1 MERRISMRPSGRAMI
16 FLACLCLAP
25 ATCLADRSVV
35 LVTGD
40 SCSITDISML
50 DIRKAYLGVTVSI
63 GGQRIRPYRIT
74 SDAMLD
80 QIFYQSVVAMSKKS
94 YDRRLLSLALK
105 FGTPRP
111 AEFSNLDEVAAALQR
126 AECGII
132 YLWQSDAEQFAGVR
146 TIKLLWQGE

>member
-1 MERRISMRPSGRAMI
+1 MI
-16 FLACLCLAP
+16 FLAYLCLAP

-35 LVTGD
+35 LATGD
-40 SCSITDISML
+40 SCGIADISML
-50 DIRKAYLGVTVSI
+50 DVRKAYLGVTVSI

-74 SDAMLD
+74 SDALLD

-111 AEFSNLDEVAAALQR
+111 AELDNLDDVAGALQR
-126 AECGII
+126 SECGIV
-132 YLWQSDAEQFAGVR
+132 YLWQTDAERLVGVR
-146 TIKLLWQGE
+146 MIKLLWQGE

>member
-1 MERRISMRPSGRAMI
+1 MRLRGRATI
-16 FLACLCLAP
+16 FLAWLCLAP

-35 LVTGD
+35 LVTGN
-40 SCSITDISML
+40 SCSIADISML

-63 GGQRIRPYRIT
+63 EGQRIRPYRIT
-74 SDAMLD
+74 NDAMLD

-111 AEFSNLDEVAAALQR
+111 AEFGNLDDIAAALQR
-126 AECGII
+126 SECGIV
-132 YLWQSDAEQFAGVR
+132 YLWQTDAEQLSGVR
-146 TIKLLWQGE
+146 MIKLLWQGE